1 MAVKFLMIGSGPSNG
16 PAAPDRPSFT
26 DRPRGEA
33 RPPPADVGLSRSGTS
48 RAEKTRASLPQLQ
61 FEKKTRRPL
70 RKKNELSD
78 ITNAQNTGTLL
89 THALDFHELHPAC
102 VPCVY

>member
-33 RPPPADVGLSRSGTS
+33 HPPPADVGSSRSGTS
-48 RAEKTRASLPQLQ
+48 RAEKTRASLRRLQ
-61 FEKKTRRPL
+61 FEKKAEAAA
-70 RKKNELSD
+70 KKNELSD

-89 THALDFHELHPAC
+89 THALGFHELHHAC